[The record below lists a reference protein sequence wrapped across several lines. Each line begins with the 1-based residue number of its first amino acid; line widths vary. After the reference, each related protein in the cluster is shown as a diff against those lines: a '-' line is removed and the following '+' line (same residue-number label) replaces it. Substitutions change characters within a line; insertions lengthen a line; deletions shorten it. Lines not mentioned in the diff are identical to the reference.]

1 MEALIVD
8 DDVRARELLSEFCR
22 GQGFE
27 VATAHDGRAAI
38 AAIHRYPEQFAVI
51 VTDLHLPGADGFEVL
66 KAARDANP
74 SVYVVMITGYASID
88 SASAPFARVPT
99 DYLAK
104 PFALGQLEV
113 ALTRIRD
120 RMALEQENR
129 ELTKL
134 VGGRDAAAMPD
145 LGWRP
150 QAIEESLA
158 HIEALLRTRA
168 QRLKVNGVVAQLPL
182 PHAPRSRRR
191 RVAPCWCSH
200 GGGTKRS

>member
-1 MEALIVD
+1 MPSVQLPKKEALIVD

-22 GQGFE
+22 NQGFE

-38 AAIHRYPEQFAVI
+38 SAVTRDSRQFALI
-51 VTDLHLPGADGFEVL
+51 ITDLHLPGADGFEVL
-66 KAARDANP
+66 KAARSANP

-88 SASAPFARVPT
+88 SAVRAVREGAY

-113 ALTRIRD
+113 VLTRIRD

-129 ELTKL
+129 ELSKL
-134 VGGRDAAAMPD
+134 VGGRDAAALSSD
-145 LGWRP
+145 LGWRL
-150 QAIEESLA
+150 QAIEERLA

-168 QRLKVNGVVAQLPL
+168 
-182 PHAPRSRRR
+182 
-191 RVAPCWCSH
+191 
-200 GGGTKRS
+200 